1 MSYYLYFNEIESLL
15 GALTEL
21 GSEGGTLLF
30 DYADAD
36 LFVADEKR
44 VKNMLAMAKAGG
56 EEMHSCFDYMSIEKI
71 LSDNGFLIYEML
83 MPHDIQSDIIDPSG
97 SDIMAFEHINYI
109 QSVLK

>member
-1 MSYYLYFNEIESLL
+1 MENLSPFPIKGYGLFLKTVI
-15 GALTEL
+15 TDPTI
-21 GSEGGTLLF
+21 EGG
-30 DYADAD
+30 
-36 LFVADEKR
+36 DEKR

-83 MPHDIQSDIIDPSG
+83 MPHDIQFDIIDPSG
-97 SDIMAFEHINYI
+97 SDIKAFEHINYI

>member
-1 MSYYLYFNEIESLL
+1 MSYYLYFHEIESLL
-15 GALTEL
+15 GELKEL
-21 GSEGGTLLF
+21 GSEGSTLLF

-36 LFVADEKR
+36 LFAADEKR

-56 EEMHSCFDYMSIEKI
+56 EEMRSCFDYMSIEKL

-83 MPHDIQSDIIDPSG
+83 MPHDIQSKIIDPSG
-97 SDIMAFEHINYI
+97 SDIKAFEHINYM